1 MAAEHQLT
9 RFLSPREQRPL
20 CALPSLLPSLSHL
33 TLSSPALILT
43 PDFLAAL
50 SNDVPLVEA
59 LVLRGPHVEGER
71 AAGERTLRLLA
82 EWVEGRATARR
93 AGEHGAAGG
102 ERRSLRRLEVD
113 VRRPPAAAGL
123 LAAGP
128 AAVARGR
135 TQGEGGALGQARRLA
150 AACARAGVALGGGV
164 VELLRVGA

>member
-93 AGEHGAAGG
+93 AGEHGAAEG
-102 ERRSLRRLEVD
+102 ERAPLRRLEVD
-113 VRRPPAAAGL
+113 VRRPAAAGL